1 MITLYE
7 LAGNNN
13 VIFSPYCWRV
23 RLALLHKKLDFSS
36 VKTAFT
42 EIKNISDE
50 KFKTVPVLNDENI
63 TMNDSCKIIEYLEAN
78 YPEKPSLFNS
88 SEGRVLSTFI
98 ETWANSLHSDIAKM
112 AIADIH
118 SHLQE
123 KDKTYFRKTRES
135 FFGKK
140 LEDVQQENY
149 DTAKESFLSKLSVL
163 EKYLTKTEFIGG
175 ASPIYPDF
183 IVFGSLQW
191 LFTTSHTFK
200 TNNLSSNCKNWFLK
214 ISQIYNIEN
223 RKLK

>member
-1 MITLYE
+1 MIKLYE
-7 LAGNNN
+7 LAGKNN

-23 RLALLHKKLDFSS
+23 RLALLHKELDFLS

-42 EIKNISDE
+42 DIQKISDS
-50 KFKTVPVLNDENI
+50 KFKTVPVIHDGNVN
-63 TMNDSCKIIEYLEAN
+63 MNDSFKIIEYLEAN
-78 YPEKPSLFNS
+78 YPEKPSLFS
-88 SEGRVLSTFI
+88 SNEGRVLSIFI
-98 ETWANSLHSDIAKM
+98 EAWANSLHSDIARM

-118 SHLQE
+118 SHLQDQ
-123 KDKTYFRKTRES
+123 DKPYFRRTRES

-175 ASPIYPDF
+175 ASPLYPDF

-191 LFTTSHTFK
+191 LFTTSHTFEI
-200 TNNLSSNCKNWFLK
+200 NELSSNCKNWFLK
-214 ISQIYNIEN
+214 ISQIYVIQG
-223 RKLK
+223 

>member
-1 MITLYE
+1 MIKLYE
-7 LAGNNN
+7 LAGKNN

-23 RLALLHKKLDFSS
+23 RLALLHKELDFLS

-42 EIKNISDE
+42 DIQKISDS
-50 KFKTVPVLNDENI
+50 KFKAVPVIQDGNMS
-63 TMNDSCKIIEYLEAN
+63 MNDSFKIIEYLEAN
-78 YPEKPSLFNS
+78 YPDKPSLFS
-88 SEGRVLSTFI
+88 SNEGSLLSTFI
-98 ETWANSLHSDIAKM
+98 EAWANSLHSDIARM

-118 SHLQE
+118 SHLQAQ
-123 KDKTYFRKTRES
+123 DKAYFRKTRES

-175 ASPIYPDF
+175 ASPLYPDF

-200 TNNLSSNCKNWFLK
+200 VTDFSQNVKNWFLNIKK
-214 ISQIYNIEN
+214 IYVIND
-223 RKLK
+223 